1 MFKLD
6 NKDVPRLGGYIFN
19 WPALWVTYTALYAVW
34 RLAPAGFDS
43 SLQSHRF
50 GHTPAFRLLRRSFFF
65 ALLFLLTISVYT
77 VLTMYVI
84 KPAAAALEVRF
95 GEFALACTLGA
106 VIHFGAFVRIGL
118 HRWKTS
124 PHTVWASALAYGVW
138 LLCLGALLDGLR
150 GLMPFAR
157 VEAFA
162 LTSAGA
168 MIIWMLLRPVWLMV
182 LESGIYQGIQER
194 RTGELNAAAGAL
206 AADKAQGKEGE
217 ARVHEALHKALPHSF
232 RDQWSLLP
240 QGGLLPIEGGIPY
253 TDIDHIAV
261 TPQGIIAIE
270 TKDWAWDKISPVPG
284 DEAIVERRRSDQVE
298 RFKNPY
304 LQAQMKPK
312 HLRNSLGLAPDVP
325 IHFAV
330 VFANHR
336 NHLADGFPPNML
348 TLRALPA
355 WLSSIAR
362 SGAPRIDVVDMA
374 QRLRQRLD
382 YSDQAYEQFRL
393 AIDSGSTYSGM
404 MERECEAR
412 SNLGASTP
420 IGKQRHAIGTRPG
433 LVPRFMLYTS
443 FGMLAAAY
451 VLNGTGFVGSGLAQ
465 VLKAP
470 TAAAFGAERFIWP
483 NAMPLAIK
491 RRVDR
496 GPGNNRNSTERLFD
510 RHR

>member
-1 MFKLD
+1 MFKLG
-6 NKDVPRLGGYIFN
+6 NKNVPMTAGYIFN

-43 SLQSHRF
+43 GLESHRF
-50 GHTPAFRLLRRSFFF
+50 GHTPEFRLLRRSFFF
-65 ALLFLLTISVYT
+65 ALLFLLTIGVYT

-84 KPAAAALEVRF
+84 KPAAAALHVQF
-95 GEFALACTLGA
+95 GEFVLACTLGA
-106 VIHFGAFVRIGL
+106 IIHFSVFVRIGR
-118 HRWKTS
+118 HHWKAS
-124 PHTVWASALAYGVW
+124 PHTVWASAVAYGLWFLSV
-138 LLCLGALLDGLR
+138 LALLDGLR
-150 GLMPFAR
+150 GLMPFPR

-162 LTSAGA
+162 VVSAVA

-182 LESGIYQGIQER
+182 LESDIYQGIQER
-194 RTGELNAAAGAL
+194 RTGELNATADAL

-217 ARVHEALHKALPHSF
+217 ARVHEALHKALPHCLK
-232 RDQWSLLP
+232 DQWSLLP

-270 TKDWAWDKISPVPG
+270 TKDWAWDRISPVPG
-284 DEAIVERRRSDQVE
+284 DETMVERRRSDQVE

-304 LQAQMKPK
+304 LQARMKPT

-325 IHFAV
+325 VHFAV

-336 NHLADGFPPNML
+336 NHLANGFPPNML

-374 QRLRQRLD
+374 QRIRQRLD

-404 MERECEAR
+404 VQRERAAR
-412 SNLGASTP
+412 SNLDASTP
-420 IGKQRHAIGTRPG
+420 IGKQRYVIGTRPG

-451 VLNGTGFVGSGLAQ
+451 VLNGTGFVGTGLAQ

-470 TAAAFGAERFIWP
+470 TVASFGAEKFIWP
-483 NAMPLAIK
+483 DTPSSVVK
-491 RRVDR
+491 R
-496 GPGNNRNSTERLFD
+496 PASKA
-510 RHR
+510 HRAY